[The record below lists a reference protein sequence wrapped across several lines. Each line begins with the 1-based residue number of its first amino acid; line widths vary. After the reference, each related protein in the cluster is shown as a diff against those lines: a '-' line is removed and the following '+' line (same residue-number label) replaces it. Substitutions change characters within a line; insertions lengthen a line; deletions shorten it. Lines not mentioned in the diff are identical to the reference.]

1 MHLPSPT
8 ETRTSKPT
16 SQRIDPYARPERSPH
31 QRVTV
36 TGRVGQ
42 GRRATV
48 KGTSWNALMDDNAPT
63 LLRKCRTAAAIELR
77 TQDRDRPD
85 VIDVADEV
93 YLQCITRAA
102 RETCPT
108 CVAAPDPDTCKH
120 HLCATTWPREET
132 TRMSYLRLEARGVI
146 RKTMTNRQAREVTGV
161 DHEELARET
170 RDHAEKLRV
179 LSIDDATR
187 AADDAAAILGLSSR
201 GDVWTMVYDALR
213 GEEGTTI
220 AAELEIT
227 LDALKGKCKRARA
240 VLANAYPT
248 PAALISTLHLM
259 DDADAGS
266 DRTKAKLDWAPR
278 MTAAPDE
285 WRDAGSTTARNVGT
299 FQLILPIRWSW
310 EQTRAMRNAEHA
322 GSLPNVPER
331 VRIEADDPAQL
342 SFTV

>member
-1 MHLPSPT
+1 MHLPIPNT
-8 ETRTSKPT
+8 ETRTSAPT
-16 SQRIDPYARPERSPH
+16 TTRVDPFQRPELSPH

-48 KGTSWNALMDDNAPT
+48 KGTAWKALMDDSAPT
-63 LLRKCRTAAAIELR
+63 LLRKCRTAAALELR

-85 VIDVADEV
+85 VADIADAI
-93 YLQCITRAA
+93 YLKCIERADS
-102 RETCPT
+102 ET
-108 CVAAPDPDTCKH
+108 DH
-120 HLCATTWPREET
+120 ATLWPREET
-132 TRMSYLRLEARGVI
+132 TRMSYLRLQARAEI
-146 RKTMTNRQAREVTGV
+146 RDHYNARQAREVTGQ
-161 DHEELARET
+161 DWDLLADDARATSE
-170 RDHAEKLRV
+170 RLRV

-220 AAELEIT
+220 AAELEIS
-227 LDALKGKCKRARA
+227 LDALKGRCKRARA

-266 DRTKAKLDWAPR
+266 DRTKAKLDWPTNAP
-278 MTAAPDE
+278 AAPSE
-285 WRDAGSTTARNVGT
+285 WHDADHATARSVGNV
-299 FQLILPIRWSW
+299 QLILPIRWSW
-310 EQTRAMRNAEHA
+310 EQARQMRNAYHA
-322 GSLPNVPER
+322 GNVPNVPER

-342 SFTV
+342 SFTD